1 MAEKINFTKASLL
14 ALEPAPGKRRRV
26 YDEKQKGLAVYI
38 SPTGAKMFYC
48 VRKVNGKVEE
58 IRIGDAA
65 AVTIETARTT
75 AAGIIN
81 QIAAGINPAEQ
92 RRIKKAEMVFSDLF
106 SEWVK
111 ECRAKGKKSLSND
124 ERNYRLHLQGIAK
137 RKLSEI
143 ERSHIRALHQK
154 VSTRAGIYQG
164 NRVLAL
170 VRAVFNFG
178 INTLDIPGLSN
189 PAAGLKMNR
198 EESRDRRLHPDE
210 MPRFFEALA
219 AEENPDM
226 RDYVMLSLLTG
237 ARRSNVLAMTWAEIN
252 MERRTW
258 TIPGSKAKA
267 KENITVPLTDAAIDV
282 LQARAEVS
290 GTKGWVFPGTG
301 RTGHLVEPKK
311 GWARLLKRAGI
322 EDLRLHDLR
331 RSLASFQIDAGVS
344 LAVIGK
350 GLGHHSQQTT
360 AVYAR
365 LAQDPVA
372 DAWQKGTDAILAA
385 AGVKKTAEA
394 GPMKN
399 LRNYSK
405 SAIR

>member
-1 MAEKINFTKASLL
+1 MPEKINFTKSSLL
-14 ALEPAPGKRRRV
+14 ALEPVPDKRRRV

-38 SPTGAKMFYC
+38 SPTGAKAFYC
-48 VRKVNGKVEE
+48 IRKVDGKTEE

-81 QIAAGINPAEQ
+81 QIAAGTNPAEQ
-92 RRIKKAEMVFSDLF
+92 RRIKRAEMAFSDLF

-111 ECRAKGKKSLSND
+111 DCRAKGKKSLSKD
-124 ERNYRLHLQGIAK
+124 QDNYRLHLQGLARKKLSDIQRNEV
-137 RKLSEI
+137 RKL
-143 ERSHIRALHQK
+143 H
-154 VSTRAGIYQG
+154 STLSVKSGTFLA

-170 VRAVFNFG
+170 VRAMFNFG
-178 INTLDIPGLSN
+178 IKTLDIPGLSN

-226 RDYVMLSLLTG
+226 RDYIMLSLLTG
-237 ARRSNVLAMTWAEIN
+237 ARRSNVLAMHWQEIHL
-252 MERRTW
+252 ERKTW

-267 KENITVPLTDAAIDV
+267 KDNITVPLTDAAIDV
-282 LQARAEVS
+282 LQARAETT
-290 GTKGWVFPGTG
+290 GTQGWVFSVSGA
-301 RTGHLVEPKK
+301 TGHLVEPKK
-311 GWARLLKRAGI
+311 GWQRLLQRAGI
-322 EDLRLHDLR
+322 DDLRIHDLR

-372 DAWQKGTDAILAA
+372 DAWQKGTDAILVA
-385 AGVKKTAEA
+385 AGLKKTAEVL
-394 GPMKN
+394 PMRKLPN
-399 LRNYSK
+399 HRK
-405 SAIR
+405 SAIL

>member
-1 MAEKINFTKASLL
+1 MPEKINFTKSSLL
-14 ALEPAPGKRRRV
+14 ALEPVPGKRRRV

-38 SPTGAKMFYC
+38 SPTGAKAFYC
-48 VRKVNGKVEE
+48 IRKVDGKTEE

-81 QIAAGINPAEQ
+81 QIAAGTNPAEQ
-92 RRIKKAEMVFSDLF
+92 RRIKKAEMAFSDLF

-111 ECRAKGKKSLSND
+111 DCRAKGKKSLSKD
-124 ERNYRLHLQGIAK
+124 QDNYRLHLQGLARKKLSDIQRNEV
-137 RKLSEI
+137 RKL
-143 ERSHIRALHQK
+143 H
-154 VSTRAGIYQG
+154 STLSVKSGTFLA

-170 VRAVFNFG
+170 VRAMFNFG
-178 INTLDIPGLSN
+178 IKTLDIPGPSN

-198 EESRDRRLHPDE
+198 EEIHL
-210 MPRFFEALA
+210 
-219 AEENPDM
+219 
-226 RDYVMLSLLTG
+226 
-237 ARRSNVLAMTWAEIN
+237 
-252 MERRTW
+252 ERKTW

-267 KENITVPLTDAAIDV
+267 KDNITVPLTDAAIDV
-282 LQARAEVS
+282 LQARAETT
-290 GTKGWVFPGTG
+290 GTQGWVFPGSG
-301 RTGHLVEPKK
+301 ATGHLVEPKK
-311 GWARLLKRAGI
+311 GWQRLLQRAGI
-322 EDLRLHDLR
+322 DDLRIHDLR

-372 DAWQKGTDAILAA
+372 DAL
-385 AGVKKTAEA
+385 
-394 GPMKN
+394 PMRK
-399 LRNYSK
+399 LLSHRK
-405 SAIR
+405 SAIL